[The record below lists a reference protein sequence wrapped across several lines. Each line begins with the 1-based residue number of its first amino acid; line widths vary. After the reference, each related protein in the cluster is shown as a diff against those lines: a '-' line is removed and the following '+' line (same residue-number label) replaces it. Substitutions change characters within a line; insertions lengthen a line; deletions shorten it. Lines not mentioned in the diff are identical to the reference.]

1 MARGGGV
8 RKLAR
13 HGTAA
18 LVSALHPNVAYPLTA
33 AQVIAAVQAG
43 DSETLA
49 GFNELEC
56 PIG

>member
-1 MARGGGV
+1 MNM
-8 RKLAR
+8 R